1 MNSLKKL
8 KQQFLEYVE
17 IERGRSIKTVENYD
31 RYLSRFLQFLKSDS
45 PPAITD
51 SSVREFRLWLN
62 RQSNGS
68 VKKNTDTLSKK
79 TQNYY
84 LIGKRNLN

>member
-17 IERGRSIKTVENYD
+17 IEKGRSLHTVENYD

-45 PPAITD
+45 PSSITD

-62 RQSNGS
+62 RQTTNN
-68 VKKNTDTLSKK
+68 KDQTLSRK

-84 LIGKRNLN
+84 